1 MQLST
6 LINKNSNF
14 ALVFLFLLHF
24 VGIFALNFE
33 LTQWLFRPLIP
44 LNLIISGLLILY
56 NHSDWNKNFII
67 FAILTA
73 FLGYLFEVIGVNT
86 GLIFGEYQYGKNM
99 GFKLFET
106 PLLIGLNWLILVYS
120 FGIIINSLSIH
131 LIFKVLITALCLTTL
146 DFFIEP
152 FAIYHDMWHWQ
163 NIIVPL
169 QNYVGWFFC
178 SILLSF
184 LFFILNFSKQNRLT
198 KHYIIIQV
206 MFFVLNYIIINY

>member
-33 LTQWLFRPLIP
+33 ITQWLFRPLIP
-44 LNLIISGLLILY
+44 LNLIISGILILY

-131 LIFKVLITALCLTTL
+131 LIFKILITAFCLTTL

-169 QNYVGWFFC
+169 QNYIGWFFC
-178 SILLSF
+178 SIILSSI
-184 LFFILNFSKQNRLT
+184 FFILKFSKQNSLT

-206 MFFVLNYIIINY
+206 MFFILNYVIINY

>member
-24 VGIFALNFE
+24 VGVFALNFE
-33 LTQWLFRPLIP
+33 FTQWLFRPLIP
-44 LNLIISGLLILY
+44 LNLIISGILILH
-56 NHSDWNKNFII
+56 NHDDWNKNFIV
-67 FAILTA
+67 FAIVTA
-73 FLGYLFEVIGVNT
+73 LLGYLFEVIGVNT
-86 GLIFGEYQYGKNM
+86 GLIFGEYQYGENM

-120 FGIIINSLSIH
+120 FGIIINKLAIH
-131 LIFKVLITALCLTTL
+131 LIFKVLLSAFCLTTL
-146 DFFIEP
+146 DFLIEP

-198 KHYIIIQV
+198 KHYIVIQV
-206 MFFVLNYIIINY
+206 MFFILNYVIINY

>member
-131 LIFKVLITALCLTTL
+131 LIFKVLITAFCLTTL

-169 QNYVGWFFC
+169 QNYIGWFFC
-178 SILLSF
+178 SIILSSI
-184 LFFILNFSKQNRLT
+184 FFILKFSKQNSLT

-206 MFFVLNYIIINY
+206 MFFVLNYVIINY

>member
-169 QNYVGWFFC
+169 QNYIGWFFC
-178 SILLSF
+178 SIILSSI
-184 LFFILNFSKQNRLT
+184 FFILKFSKQNSLT

-206 MFFVLNYIIINY
+206 MFFILNYVIINY

>member
-44 LNLIISGLLILY
+44 LNLIISGVLILY

-131 LIFKVLITALCLTTL
+131 LIFKVLITAFCLTTL

-169 QNYVGWFFC
+169 QNYIGWFFC
-178 SILLSF
+178 SIILSSI
-184 LFFILNFSKQNRLT
+184 FFILKFSKQNSLT

-206 MFFVLNYIIINY
+206 MFFVLNYVIINY

>member
-120 FGIIINSLSIH
+120 FGIITNSLSIH
-131 LIFKVLITALCLTTL
+131 LIFKILITAFCLTTL

-169 QNYVGWFFC
+169 QNYIGWFFC
-178 SILLSF
+178 SIILSSI
-184 LFFILNFSKQNRLT
+184 FFILKFSKQNSLT

-206 MFFVLNYIIINY
+206 MFFILNYVIINY